1 MSYTVAEMFNL
12 FQFAKGYSGL
22 AICRVTKI
30 NPRTMDMARSED
42 VLTKKVKEKMVNQF
56 GEDWNSNENLRDYQ
70 HKKNIADSIDRER
83 LARLRQEQK
92 YSLKALAS
100 IIGVGAKR
108 LARIESGTGSFN
120 NWQEYTACTKVLG
133 DDLLPKRQSKG
144 KTETIRKEFIT
155 FENVGGHWEIGKRI
169 VQS

>member
-22 AICRVTKI
+22 AICRTAKI
-30 NPRTMDMARSED
+30 NPRTMDTARQED
-42 VLTKKVKEKMVNQF
+42 VLTKLVNKRMSDAF
-56 GEDWNSNENLRDYQ
+56 SPDWNSAENLRDYQ
-70 HKKNIADSIDRER
+70 RKKNIADSIDHER

-92 YSLKALAS
+92 YSLKTLGS

-120 NWQEYTACTKVLG
+120 NWQEYTACTL
-133 DDLLPKRQSKG
+133 R
-144 KTETIRKEFIT
+144 
-155 FENVGGHWEIGKRI
+155 
-169 VQS
+169 

>member
-1 MSYTVAEMFNL
+1 
-12 FQFAKGYSGL
+12 
-22 AICRVTKI
+22 
-30 NPRTMDMARSED
+30 MDTARQED

-83 LARLRQEQK
+83 LAQLRQEQK
-92 YSLKALAS
+92 YSLKTLAS

-108 LARIESGTGSFN
+108 LARIESGTGHFN
-120 NWQEYTACTKVLG
+120 NWQEYTACTKVLK
-133 DDLLPKRQSKG
+133 DDLLPKRESKA
-144 KTETIRKEFIT
+144 KTETISKEFIT

-169 VQS
+169 VQV